1 MGYYS
6 PPCVENALEMLELSE
21 TGNKIVRRNSLGMKQ
36 CFGLARAV
44 LTREKRCYSSM
55 MLFKC
60 DVFQLRL

>member
-6 PPCVENALEMLELSE
+6 PPCVENALKMLGLSE
-21 TGNKIVRRNSLGMKQ
+21 TGNKIVRSYSFSMKQ
-36 CFGLARAV
+36 CFGLAREV